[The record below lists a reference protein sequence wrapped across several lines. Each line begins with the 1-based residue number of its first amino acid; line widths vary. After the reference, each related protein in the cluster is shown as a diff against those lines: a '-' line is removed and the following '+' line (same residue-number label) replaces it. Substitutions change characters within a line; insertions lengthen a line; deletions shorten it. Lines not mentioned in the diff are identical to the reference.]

1 MPEQRSTVELIE
13 VLKNKSSYAEAREEM
28 QNCLYPMKLSEFL
41 KKVTEERG
49 MKPSEIMRRSGLKKS
64 YFYQLLDGTREN
76 PSRDTLIQLGF
87 GIGFTLDELQE
98 FLTNCGAAQ
107 LYPRIARDGIIIY
120 AVQHGLDIIECD
132 ILLAENG
139 EKTLM
144 KE

>member
-87 GIGFTLDELQE
+87 GIGFSLDELQE
-98 FLTNCGAAQ
+98 FLTNRGAAQ

>member
-98 FLTNCGAAQ
+98 FLTNRGAAQ

-120 AVQHGLDIIECD
+120 AVQHGLDIIDCD